1 MPFKIKSSTSTS
13 ILMVA
18 WTIKIKDFSEGLIL
32 IRLDIIYTKIHTVF
46 TYVSTVCTWKI
57 LYIHNEVQ
65 RNERW
70 GEGSVFS
77 RCRLP
82 RPDQGEGRALR
93 LPFLLREWLSFEML
107 SQIFWMSLEQMTMV
121 SQMQA
126 HVIRCTVEVNCALDI
141 YVYISQTFQLW
152 SEPKIINA
160 SQAGLSMI
168 VLEIILTQTICN
180 YRY

>member
-1 MPFKIKSSTSTS
+1 
-13 ILMVA
+13 
-18 WTIKIKDFSEGLIL
+18 
-32 IRLDIIYTKIHTVF
+32 
-46 TYVSTVCTWKI
+46 
-57 LYIHNEVQ
+57 
-65 RNERW
+65 
-70 GEGSVFS
+70 
-77 RCRLP
+77 
-82 RPDQGEGRALR
+82 
-93 LPFLLREWLSFEML
+93 ML

-180 YRY
+180 Y